1 MGSWEGKLFI
11 SWLWKEKMQVENYR
25 HGVVLDAG
33 SDFCPGREKEEQG
46 FPRQSSEQGLQ
57 PELGSKGISHPSM

>member
-1 MGSWEGKLFI
+1 
-11 SWLWKEKMQVENYR
+11 MQVENYR